1 MSDSKRYIFRVDA
14 MVSTGAGH
22 FKRCLTIAHE
32 LASNRLLIVFV
43 GRFEIPWIIN
53 DLNLNSIEYLDSTNF
68 TSTNN
73 DILILDQYELD
84 FEFLLNHKFCKTI
97 QIVDRSSPL
106 IDANLYLHLGPDISF
121 LKLRINES
129 KVLGGLNFIAT
140 RSFDYNEY
148 TKENI
153 SAKNLL
159 IVGGGTDTHSFSK
172 SIINSLESIE
182 MQNIEIH
189 IMSDE
194 LFYNHK
200 ELTNNLHFHKLG
212 GDLDKLMS
220 HVDTVITTAGTS
232 SWDFIANKKVVGI
245 ALAVDNQIP
254 NFTFQIENEF
264 VLEIGTYNDESGWH
278 ISAEAIKSLVFNNE
292 LRSKLLKNSAS
303 KIDLDGPKR
312 VAGEIIRLANL
323 PSLQD

>member
-1 MSDSKRYIFRVDA
+1 VNEIRRYVFRVDA
-14 MVSTGAGH
+14 TFLTGAGH
-22 FKRCLTIAHE
+22 FKRCLTIAYE
-32 LASNRLLIVFV
+32 LQSYGLINIFV
-43 GRFEIPWIIN
+43 GNFEIPWILDELKEN
-53 DLNLNSIEYLDSTNF
+53 GIEHCGSEDFKFS
-68 TSTNN
+68 SK
-73 DILILDQYELD
+73 DILILDKYNLD
-84 FEFLLNHKFCKTI
+84 YKFLDKNNFSKKI
-97 QIVDRSSPL
+97 QIIDSSTSL
-106 IDANLYLHLGPDISF
+106 IESDLYLHMGPDASF
-121 LKLRINES
+121 VEPKLANNS
-129 KVLGGLNFIAT
+129 KVLWGLKYLAT
-140 RSFDYNEY
+140 RKFSNSNKLKKNE
-148 TKENI
+148 I
-153 SAKNLL
+153 IARGLL

-200 ELTNNLHFHKLG
+200 ELANNLHFHKLG

-264 VLEIGTYNDESGWH
+264 VLEIGTYNDESGWD

-303 KIDLDGPKR
+303 KVDLKGPKR
-312 VAGEIIRLANL
+312 VAAEIIALEN
-323 PSLQD
+323 SL